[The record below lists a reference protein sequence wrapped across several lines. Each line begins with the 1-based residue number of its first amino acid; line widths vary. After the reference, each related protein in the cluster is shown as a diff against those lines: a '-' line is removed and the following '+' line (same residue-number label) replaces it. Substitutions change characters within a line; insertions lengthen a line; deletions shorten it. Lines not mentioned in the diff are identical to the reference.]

1 MGSGFRLAGKITV
14 DIGMTVSLL
23 FLMPYSMIGETAH
36 EWIGILMFAL
46 FVIHHVLNR
55 RWLMAVGR
63 GKYTCFRM
71 VQTFLVVAML
81 ILMMGSMVS
90 GIILSNHLFKAVKL
104 KGFSMEARRVH
115 MFCAYWGFLI
125 MSVHLGMHWNMVIA
139 MMGRLFQKPSTVRK
153 WLVRTAGFGVA
164 GYGAY
169 AFYKR
174 QIGDYLLMKMH
185 FVFYDYTE
193 KTIFFMAD
201 YLAIMIFMA
210 MAGYYMGKWLKG
222 KNKRVSQKAVG
233 GRAQ

>member
-1 MGSGFRLAGKITV
+1 MDWNTDVCFICHSSCAEQAMAYGCGKREIYLFSHGTDVSCRGYADTHDGFHGQRNYIV
-14 DIGMTVSLL
+14 
-23 FLMPYSMIGETAH
+23 H
-36 EWIGILMFAL
+36 
-46 FVIHHVLNR
+46 
-55 RWLMAVGR
+55 
-63 GKYTCFRM
+63 
-71 VQTFLVVAML
+71 
-81 ILMMGSMVS
+81 
-90 GIILSNHLFKAVKL
+90 HLFKAVKL
-104 KGFSMEARRVH
+104 KGFSMEARQVH

-139 MMGRLFQKPSTVRK
+139 MMERLFQKTSTVRK
-153 WLVRTAGFGVA
+153 WLVRTAGFGAA

-174 QIGDYLLMKMH
+174 QIGNYLLMKMH